1 MKLRQWATWP
11 PARPNRPTLEL
22 CITEMAS
29 NERHVVLD
37 SFPVVIGRSPEA
49 DVYLSDPWISRVH
62 FGLNFVDGHFVLRDL
77 ESQNGTWV
85 NRARVT
91 EAVLDVD
98 DQINAGV
105 TKIVVLDVEVGER
118 RQSE

>member
-1 MKLRQWATWP
+1 
-11 PARPNRPTLEL
+11 
-22 CITEMAS
+22 MAS

-37 SFPVVIGRSPEA
+37 TFPVIIGRSPEA
-49 DVYLSDPWISRVH
+49 DVYLTDPWISRVH
-62 FGLNFVDGHFVLRDL
+62 CGLNCVDGQFVVRDL

-91 EAVLDVD
+91 ESVLGVD
-98 DQINAGV
+98 DQINVGV

-118 RQSE
+118 RKRSDFG

>member
-1 MKLRQWATWP
+1 
-11 PARPNRPTLEL
+11 
-22 CITEMAS
+22 MAS

-37 SFPVVIGRSPEA
+37 TFPVIIGRSPEA
-49 DVYLSDPWISRVH
+49 DVYLTDPWISRVH
-62 FGLNFVDGHFVLRDL
+62 CGLNFVDGHFVLRDL

-91 EAVLDVD
+91 ESVLGVD
-98 DQINAGV
+98 DQINVGV

-118 RQSE
+118 RKRSDFG